1 LSFNNIRGFRA
12 PGRARQLTELLKDQ
26 KVDIVCLQETITQNF
41 SVVELNSLSSGVPFV
56 WHMVPARGHSGGLLV
71 GVNDDVFECIS
82 KDQGVFF
89 CSFVVTQRSTCF
101 KWEIVEVPGLKLD
114 RGHGSDPGGNRGGR
128 RRGHGPDSSV
138 EMEGGSSRRRWRELA
153 AATIGSCSGGGG
165 SRL

>member
-1 LSFNNIRGFRA
+1 
-12 PGRARQLTELLKDQ
+12 LLKDQ

-101 KWEIVEVPGLKLD
+101 KCEIVEVPGLKPD
-114 RGHGSDPGGNRGGR
+114 RGHGSDPGGTEADEDEAMA
-128 RRGHGPDSSV
+128 PTAV
-138 EMEGGSSRRRWRELA
+138 
-153 AATIGSCSGGGG
+153 
-165 SRL
+165 